1 MRVVTYYAYLS
12 AMSAFLLLFVEL
24 VGPMVGVRVANSL
37 VFWIL
42 VTTLPS
48 GVLVGLVVSAAIAKK
63 CGTSGTYRFK
73 AHPAAHVVV
82 VILFV
87 ISTLN
92 LLRLSP
98 ETGGAMIIA
107 FGYVF
112 GGFSLTPILGAI
124 LFERASERRLFR
136 IVVPSWFWPE
146 WFEYRIESDRRI
158 SVAA

>member
-24 VGPMVGVRVANSL
+24 VGPMVGIRVANSL

-42 VTTLPS
+42 VATLPS

-146 WFEYRIESDRRI
+146 WFEYRVESVQRI
-158 SVAA
+158 SVSA

>member
-24 VGPMVGVRVANSL
+24 VGPMVGIRVANSL
-37 VFWIL
+37 IFWIL
-42 VTTLPS
+42 VATLPS

-146 WFEYRIESDRRI
+146 WFEYRVESVQRI
-158 SVAA
+158 SVSA

>member
-24 VGPMVGVRVANSL
+24 VGPMVGIRVANSL

-42 VTTLPS
+42 VATLPS

-73 AHPAAHVVV
+73 AHPAAHVV

-146 WFEYRIESDRRI
+146 WF
-158 SVAA
+158 